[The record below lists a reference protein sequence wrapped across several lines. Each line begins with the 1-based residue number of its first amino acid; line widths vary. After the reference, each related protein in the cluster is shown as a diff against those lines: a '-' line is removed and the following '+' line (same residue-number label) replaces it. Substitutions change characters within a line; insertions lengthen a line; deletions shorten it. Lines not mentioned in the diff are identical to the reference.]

1 MMNPLRR
8 YRLLKST
15 VRITMGFIFLWAF
28 FDKLLGLGFA
38 TTSDKAW
45 INGFSPTT
53 GFLTYATQGPLA
65 WIYQSLA
72 GNPVIDWIYMLGML
86 GIGLGL
92 VLGIMVR
99 LAGYGAITFM
109 VILWFALLFPE
120 NNPIVDEHV
129 IYALLLLWLT
139 RTNTTQQFG
148 FGKWWCSLPF
158 VKQHPMLR

>member
-1 MMNPLRR
+1 MMQ
-8 YRLLKST
+8 RLQQYHGLKSL

-38 TTSDKAW
+38 TTPDKAW
-45 INGFSPTT
+45 ITGYSPTT

-65 WIYQSLA
+65 WMYQAMA
-72 GNPVIDWIYMLGML
+72 GNPVIDWIYMVGLLMM
-86 GIGLGL
+86 GLGL
-92 VLGIMVR
+92 MLGIMVR

-109 VILWFALLFPE
+109 IILWFALLFPE

-129 IYALLLLWLT
+129 IYALVLLWLT
-139 RTNTTQQFG
+139 RTDTTQQFG
-148 FGKWWCSLPF
+148 FGQWWCALPF